1 MQAPNHCCPKLP
13 AHTNRVISNLGIAA
27 LRTHRG
33 SRGGKSA
40 KRARSLKKFVS
51 LGLINARSVNK
62 RAAEIHYFLHSTSIS
77 VLAITET
84 WFTIDHGS
92 DDLRAFGPDGY
103 SAVHV
108 PRCGS
113 KGGGVAIL
121 YQNTIPVDPP
131 PLDLTISA
139 TTFEWLSLSL
149 VVNSVS
155 IRRFFVYRPPRSF
168 IPTFLT
174 EFSHLLDLVIDMPGK
189 LLVVGDFNLHVD
201 LAEDKS
207 QQEDFVMWS
216 IHTAYVS
223 MSKKPHTSMAT
234 PLIWYS
240 RENPIIG

>member
-1 MQAPNHCCPKLP
+1 VASCAFYCSVSSDWFSLFCDLICHLIVIIHCMPEALSRCELLNCRPALHCCPKLP
-13 AHTNRVISNLGIAA
+13 AHSYRVISDLGIAA

-77 VLAITET
+77 VIAITET

-92 DDLRAFGPDGY
+92 DDLRAFCPDGY

-121 YQNTIPVDPP
+121 YRNTIRVDPP

-155 IRRFFVYRPPRSF
+155 IRLFVVYRPPRSC
-168 IPTFLT
+168 IPTFL
-174 EFSHLLDLVIDMPGK
+174 M
-189 LLVVGDFNLHVD
+189 
-201 LAEDKS
+201 
-207 QQEDFVMWS
+207 
-216 IHTAYVS
+216 
-223 MSKKPHTSMAT
+223 
-234 PLIWYS
+234 
-240 RENPIIG
+240 